1 MNNQSILSNKPLNA
15 EFFAMLEG
23 HVNTPVYL
31 DDCTMINYV
40 WMFNEYSKDWD
51 KFDVDLVHTDAIIN
65 IRSLA
70 DIKRIAELEK
80 ERNEGNFVVVP
91 RSLKRDM
98 RIAYHESIER
108 HEDCQEYL
116 GCPDGQWTA
125 MIEAYFE
132 ALKEQG
138 KCE

>member
-1 MNNQSILSNKPLNA
+1 MNNQAILSNKPLNA

-80 ERNEGNFVVVP
+80 DVSFYRCCALSGEIPNELS
-91 RSLKRDM
+91 RHSSIALQLK
-98 RIAYHESIER
+98 
-108 HEDCQEYL
+108 
-116 GCPDGQWTA
+116 
-125 MIEAYFE
+125 

>member
-1 MNNQSILSNKPLNA
+1 MNNQAILSNKPLNA

-40 WMFNEYSKDWD
+40 WMFNEYNRDWD

-70 DIKRIAELEK
+70 DVERIAELEK
-80 ERNEGNFVVVP
+80 VLENFLPMDDEGGGWDFQYNAGSEHLGQAV
-91 RSLKRDM
+91 
-98 RIAYHESIER
+98 IEVL
-108 HEDCQEYL
+108 QEQE
-116 GCPDGQWTA
+116 G
-125 MIEAYFE
+125 
-132 ALKEQG
+132 
-138 KCE
+138 